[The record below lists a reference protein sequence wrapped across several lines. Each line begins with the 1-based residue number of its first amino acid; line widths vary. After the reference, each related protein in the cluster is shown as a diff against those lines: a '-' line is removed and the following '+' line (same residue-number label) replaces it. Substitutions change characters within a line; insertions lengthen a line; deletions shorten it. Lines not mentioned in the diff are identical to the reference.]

1 MNWNLI
7 RKTIS
12 DRWRGTAIY
21 AGALVAYVLMLTAM
35 FPSFQNLTGVKEVLE
50 QYPEGMARFFGVES
64 IDFSSFNNFMT
75 MEFLGLMFV
84 IIAGA
89 FIFSFARYA
98 VAGELR
104 DGTLE
109 LLLAQPVERWR
120 ILTSKA
126 AVLLAGIVGL
136 VLITVLSVLGL
147 GSAFGIDVSYSGY
160 LAYIPVAMAL
170 LVSIAGYS
178 ILFSTSLN
186 RPRWVVM
193 ASVGVT
199 LGFYMMQFAATSSQS
214 LEKLGYF
221 TIFHYYNP
229 LKVMDS
235 GTVPLWDVLVLLGV
249 GAACFAASLWFFQR
263 KDITAK

>member
-1 MNWNLI
+1 MNWNLV

-12 DRWRGTAIY
+12 DHWRGTAIY
-21 AGALVAYVLMLTAM
+21 AGALAAYVLLLTAM
-35 FPSFQNLTGVKEVLE
+35 FPSFQKMTGVKEMLE

-64 IDFSSFNNFMT
+64 IDITSFNNFMT
-75 MEFLGLMFV
+75 MELLGFMFV

-89 FIFSFARYA
+89 FVFSFARYM
-98 VAGELR
+98 VAGEMS

-109 LLLAQPVERWR
+109 LLLAQPIQRWKM
-120 ILTSKA
+120 LTSKG
-126 AVLLAGIVGL
+126 AVLLAGIVGI
-136 VLITVLSVLGL
+136 VLATVLSVF
-147 GSAFGIDVSYSGY
+147 AFGAVLGIDVSYSGY
-160 LAYIPVAMAL
+160 LAYLPVATAL

-178 ILFSTSLN
+178 ILFSTALH

-199 LGFYMMQFAATSSQS
+199 LGFYMMQFAATSSES

-229 LKVMDS
+229 LKVLDS
-235 GTVPLWDVLVLLGV
+235 GSVPIVDVLVLLGV
-249 GAACFAASLWFFQR
+249 GAVCFAAAIYFFQR
-263 KDITAK
+263 KDIAS

>member
-1 MNWNLI
+1 VNWNLV

-12 DRWRGTAIY
+12 DRWKGALVY

-35 FPSFQNLTGVKEVLE
+35 FPSFQKMTGFQEMMDK
-50 QYPEGMARFFGVES
+50 YPESMARFFGVES
-64 IDFSSFNNFMT
+64 IDLASFNNFMT

-84 IIAGA
+84 IIVGA
-89 FIFSFARYA
+89 FVFSFACGM
-98 VAGELR
+98 VAGELG

-109 LLLAQPVERWR
+109 LLLAQPIERWKM
-120 ILTSKA
+120 LTSKA

-136 VLITVLSVLGL
+136 VLITVLSVLAL

-160 LAYIPVAMAL
+160 LAYLPVAIAL

-178 ILFSTSLN
+178 ILFSTALHQ
-186 RPRWVVM
+186 PRWAVM

-199 LGFYMMQFAATSSQS
+199 LGLYMMHFAATSSQS

-221 TIFHYYNP
+221 TVFHYYNP
-229 LKVMDS
+229 LKVLDS
-235 GTVPLWDVLVLLGV
+235 GTVPLWDVLFLLAF

-263 KDITAK
+263 KDIAS

>member
-1 MNWNLI
+1 MNWNMM

-21 AGALVAYVLMLTAM
+21 AGALAAYVLMLTAM
-35 FPSFQNLTGVKEVLE
+35 FPSFQKMTGIEE
-50 QYPEGMARFFGVES
+50 MFEGYPEGMTRFFGVES
-64 IDFSSFNNFMT
+64 IDITSFSNFMT
-75 MEFLGLMFV
+75 MELFGLMFV
-84 IIAGA
+84 IIVGA
-89 FIFSFARYA
+89 FVFSFARNM

-109 LLLAQPVERWR
+109 LLLAQPIQRWKM
-120 ILTSKA
+120 LTSKGG
-126 AVLLAGIVGL
+126 VLLAGIVGIVL
-136 VLITVLSVLGL
+136 VTVLSVFAFGA
-147 GSAFGIDVSYSGY
+147 AFGIDVSYSGY
-160 LAYIPVAMAL
+160 LAYLLVAIAL

-178 ILFSTSLN
+178 ILFSTALH

-199 LGFYMMQFAATSSQS
+199 LGFYMMQFVATSSES

-229 LKVMDS
+229 LKVLDS
-235 GTVPLWDVLVLLGV
+235 GSVPVGDVLILLAF
-249 GAACFAASLWFFQR
+249 GAACFGASLWFFQR
-263 KDITAK
+263 KDISA